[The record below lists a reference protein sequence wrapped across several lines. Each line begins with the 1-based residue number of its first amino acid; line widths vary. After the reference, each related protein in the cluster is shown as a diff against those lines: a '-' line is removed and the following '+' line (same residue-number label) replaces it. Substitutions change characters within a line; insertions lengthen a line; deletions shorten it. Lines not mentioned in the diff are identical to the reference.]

1 MAPPASNAATVPPI
15 SLKGARILVV
25 EDEPFIAFDLMMAIE
40 ESGAVAIGPAAT
52 VAEAL
57 DFIGNDPP
65 DGAILD
71 VNLPDGTVAPVLDAL
86 PQVAHRQGGCPA
98 GRRPGT
104 PAADLR
110 DGLCRTARAH
120 SVRGVDVGREAGGS
134 APDRRHRPRRGGGAG
149 TRGGG
154 AWKGLLQD
162 SGVVRVAYQPG
173 SYWSRVHSATLPQMS

>member
-86 PQVAHRQGGCPA
+86 PQGAAIVVHTGMGMPPEIRTRHPHIPVFYKPTEPMVLLRRIAMRLA
-98 GRRPGT
+98 G
-104 PAADLR
+104 
-110 DGLCRTARAH
+110 
-120 SVRGVDVGREAGGS
+120 
-134 APDRRHRPRRGGGAG
+134 
-149 TRGGG
+149 
-154 AWKGLLQD
+154 
-162 SGVVRVAYQPG
+162 
-173 SYWSRVHSATLPQMS
+173 